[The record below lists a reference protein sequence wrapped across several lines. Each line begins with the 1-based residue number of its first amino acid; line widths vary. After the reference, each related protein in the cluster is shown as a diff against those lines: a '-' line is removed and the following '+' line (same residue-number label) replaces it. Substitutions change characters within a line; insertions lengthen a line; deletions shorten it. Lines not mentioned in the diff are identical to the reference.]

1 MLHPATNEI
10 QWDNSNTWDY
20 IIQCGSLSWRNR
32 LTVDGGCK
40 SFLVRNFIQ
49 TGFGQFADLDHAYP
63 PDRQMWHSKHVMCVD
78 VFCWYILYFPFFP
91 LGANK
96 SSIGFPC
103 RHVFK
108 LVGFPKSHHSAS
120 RLQSFIFRHHYWWS
134 PKPLVFECIW
144 LVPICPKRLL
154 CSSPRTDLVPNWR
167 LPRPDFR
174 NSPGWSRQRRSGHD
188 ANRMWNRFSHRPP
201 WWKRKRG
208 QWCQELCQSLNKKD
222 LDMVK
227 LHVSTN
233 TCEYSSGWE
242 VDIIR
247 WAVDDLWIARI
258 GEWLFSGWWIS
269 AKETSW
275 GFPSWLTLDS
285 GSAWWASSSRRGG
298 WACTACCCRRCHF
311 LCCESESA
319 EWRNKNTTDGRTL
332 VRE

>member
-32 LTVDGGCK
+32 LTVDGGCVLSRSK
-40 SFLVRNFIQ
+40 LHSDRFRSICRPGSCIPSRQ
-49 TGFGQFADLDHAYP
+49 T
-63 PDRQMWHSKHVMCVD
+63 D
-78 VFCWYILYFPFFP
+78 VTFKARDVCWCILLIYSVFSLFP

-96 SSIGFPC
+96 SSIGFPG

-233 TCEYSSGWE
+233 TMW
-242 VDIIR
+242 V
-247 WAVDDLWIARI
+247 
-258 GEWLFSGWWIS
+258 
-269 AKETSW
+269 
-275 GFPSWLTLDS
+275 
-285 GSAWWASSSRRGG
+285 
-298 WACTACCCRRCHF
+298 
-311 LCCESESA
+311 
-319 EWRNKNTTDGRTL
+319 
-332 VRE
+332 